1 MRARVCVCVC
11 VCVCGFGFYDW
22 MGVFM
27 SRECLGMFLS
37 LRWYI
42 RCELTFS
49 GPPSRR
55 LSPGCLWG
63 IPCLGDRYV
72 VFVGFVGIDVAV
84 RFDVVDFVFEILL

>member
-1 MRARVCVCVC
+1 MCVCVS
-11 VCVCGFGFYDW
+11 VSVVLGSIVLGW
-22 MGVFM
+22 GVFM
-27 SRECLGMFLS
+27 SRKCLGMFLL